1 MNHHNI
7 KRELS
12 DAETVL
18 NHDHY
23 DFSAKYLA
31 VCRIHTLAGAQPE
44 RIDPRTIAGLE
55 SLFYNRAVSDQTQ
68 AYFLFKEAAGALC
81 SVLACLPHDACARRA
96 HDAVM
101 NMLSRTT
108 GHAQRAAAEALG
120 ALPFTITGTAPKQEA
135 QADSAKEATTAGRE
149 PPVISWQ
156 AFLAETRVSCEGMPR
171 FMGRSLVVKT
181 AGKDRLLVVKLAVE
195 RDKPESLLHEA
206 AWLNY
211 LGGNDDAFQVRFHVP
226 ETISV
231 RGRFLFRL
239 MDLPVP
245 ETGRKKRHGKG
256 FAIAFLAHPD
266 YFSYPNETD
275 GKKQLGSE
283 EFLETILRNAFLFG
297 KLTGLGIIHGAPVP
311 LFHNRVQGAR
321 RDDQGLYLWQR
332 GGRLD
337 QWLWSCRY
345 PNFGCSGI
353 RDFEHLE
360 TYRGPARKTYLPM
373 GAQLLSLFL
382 VTGSY
387 FRMKDSRRVGLDPDG
402 HPVDARELFHKPLL
416 VKIIQGIF
424 HHYYSGFVGKPF
436 KGVLPLNFS
445 SLADRMVDEMGV
457 DRYMEEI
464 LRVADQR
471 EMTDNDFVDF
481 LVERRVPT
489 AEAMQMKKGAKDI
502 TLCTGPHLGGFNQQI
517 SIPELIES
525 VGTMTALCL
534 YGRYCEEKQK

>member
-1 MNHHNI
+1 MFMGLNHQEIETDPAH
-7 KRELS
+7 L
-12 DAETVL
+12 ETVL
-18 NHDHY
+18 TNTDY
-23 DFSAKYLA
+23 GFSAKYLA
-31 VCRIHTLAGAQPE
+31 VCHLHGLAGAQPE
-44 RIDPRTIAGLE
+44 RIGPKTIAGLE

-81 SVLACLPHDACARRA
+81 SVLACLPHDACARKA
-96 HDAVM
+96 HDAIM

-120 ALPFTITGTAPKQEA
+120 ALPFTITGTGPKQEA
-135 QADSAKEATTAGRE
+135 RRE

-156 AFLAETRVSCEGMPR
+156 AFLAETKVSCEGLPR

-181 AGKDRLLVVKLAVE
+181 TGKDSLLVVKLAGE

-206 AWLNY
+206 AWLNH
-211 LGGNDDAFQVRFHVP
+211 LGRNKDAFPVRFHVP
-226 ETISV
+226 KTVPV

-266 YFSYPNETD
+266 YFSYPNEAD
-275 GKKQLGSE
+275 RKRQLGSE

-311 LFHNRVQGAR
+311 LFHNRAQGAR

-332 GGRLD
+332 AGRLD
-337 QWLWSCRY
+337 RWLWSCRY

-360 TYRGPARKTYLPM
+360 TYRGPARKAYLPM

-387 FRMKDSRRVGLDPDG
+387 FRMKDSRRVGFDPG
-402 HPVDARELFHKPLL
+402 GRPVDVRQLFHKPLL
-416 VKIIQGIF
+416 VKIIQGVF
-424 HHYYSGFVGKPF
+424 HHYYNGFVGKPF
-436 KGVLPLNFS
+436 NGTVPVNFS
-445 SLADRMVDEMGV
+445 NLADRMVDEMGV

-464 LRVADQR
+464 LRVADQQ
-471 EMTDNDFVDF
+471 EMTDNAFVDF
-481 LVERRVPT
+481 LVERRVPM
-489 AEAMQMKKGAKDI
+489 AEAVQMKKGAEDI
-502 TLCTGPHLGGFNQQI
+502 TLYTGPHLGGFNQQI

-525 VGTMTALCL
+525 VGAMAALCL
-534 YGRYCEEKQK
+534 YGRYCEEKRK

>member
-1 MNHHNI
+1 MNHQNI
-7 KRELS
+7 KRELT

-18 NHDHY
+18 NHNHY

-31 VCRIHTLAGAQPE
+31 VCRIHTLARARPE
-44 RIDPRTIAGLE
+44 KIGPKTIAGLE
-55 SLFYNRAVSDQTQ
+55 SLFYNRAVSGQTQ

-120 ALPFTITGTAPKQEA
+120 ALPFSITGTAPKQEA
-135 QADSAKEATTAGRE
+135 RRE
-149 PPVISWQ
+149 PPVISWR
-156 AFLAETRVSCEGMPR
+156 AFLAETKVSCEGLPR

-181 AGKDRLLVVKLAVE
+181 AGKDRLLVVKLAGE

-206 AWLNY
+206 TWLNH
-211 LGGNDDAFQVRFHVP
+211 LGQNGDAFPIRFHVP
-226 ETISV
+226 ETVSV

-266 YFSYPNETD
+266 YFCYPNEAD
-275 GKKQLGSE
+275 RKKQLGPE

-332 GGRLD
+332 AGRLD
-337 QWLWSCRY
+337 RWLWSCRY

-382 VTGSY
+382 VTCSY
-387 FRMKDSRRVGLDPDG
+387 FRMKDRRRVGSEPDG
-402 HPVDARELFHKPLL
+402 RPVDARELFHKPLL
-416 VKIIQGIF
+416 EEIIQGIF
-424 HHYYSGFVGKPF
+424 HHYYNGFVGNPF
-436 KGVLPLNFS
+436 RGALPVNFS
-445 SLADRMVDEMGV
+445 ALAERMVDEMGV

-464 LRVADQR
+464 LRVADQQ
-471 EMTDNDFVDF
+471 EMTDAAFMDF
-481 LVERRVPT
+481 LLERRVST
-489 AEAMQMKKGAKDI
+489 EKARQMKRGAEDI
-502 TLCTGPHLGGFNQQI
+502 VLHTGPHLGGFNQQI

-525 VGTMTALCL
+525 VGTMAALCI
-534 YGRYCEEKQK
+534 YGRYCEENSK